1 MSVLGCHLVE
11 VFYKQ
16 KYCITSVQPSPRGA
30 GVFCFVSEGTKGLD
44 QRQRQSQELN
54 QFCLEPELIFCTRQT
69 LVRISRGHMC
79 QFVGVTT
86 CPGRA
91 CELSLWGGD
100 DPAVSVLLSP
110 RPTSA
115 TSFDCARERG
125 WHHTRHGWMAVALS
139 DGAWEAHSGSERK
152 WAHRSGSRMLKVE
165 NSELLSRFAEL
176 LVAALCQ
183 AGNSLAVRS
192 FSSLPAAG

>member
-1 MSVLGCHLVE
+1 MLSVCPGLPSGQ

-16 KYCITSVQPSPRGA
+16 KSCLTSVQPSPRGA
-30 GVFCFVSEGTKGLD
+30 GVFCFVSEGTKD
-44 QRQRQSQELN
+44 QRQRPRQEPN
-54 QFCLEPELIFCTRQT
+54 QFCLEPELIFCTRPI
-69 LVRISRGHMC
+69 LVRISRGRMC
-79 QFVGVTT
+79 QFVGVTA

-91 CELSLWGGD
+91 CELSLRGGD
-100 DPAVSVLLSP
+100 DRTASVLLSP

-125 WHHTRHGWMAVALS
+125 WHHTRHGGWQWLRRTGPGRLS
-139 DGAWEAHSGSERK
+139 LAQRVR
-152 WAHRSGSRMLKVE
+152 WAHRSESRMLKVE
-165 NSELLSRFAEL
+165 NSELLSRFPEL

-183 AGNSLAVRS
+183 AGDSLAVRS